1 MLFVIGAN
9 MNRAKANSPKTPF
22 LILVMGLML
31 MVILPSVLNRANASK
46 TEAQEQTSVI
56 GPGKGAVQTAETGCT
71 DVSFAQPAGSPVGVG
86 TLPRS
91 IATADFNAD
100 GKLDMA
106 VANGNS
112 NNVTVLLGNGIGGFT
127 QAAGSPV
134 SAGSELSSIAVGD
147 FNLDGKL
154 DMAVSGQGL
163 NKVTILLG
171 NGSGGF
177 AQAAGS
183 PINVGNNPSFV
194 ATGDFSGDGK
204 LDLAVA
210 NLNDSSVSIMLGNG
224 SGGFTQAAGSPLSVG
239 SSPRSIGISDFNAD
253 GRLDLAVANATSGT
267 LSVLL
272 GTGGGGFTQAGG
284 SPINVGTFPQSIAI
298 SDFNRDGKP
307 DLAVASTV
315 SNNIRILLGSGGG
328 LFSAA
333 SPVSIGTSPICV
345 TAGDFNLDGKPD
357 LASANG
363 GSSNTAGIRLGDGT
377 GAFTQPASPTVG
389 AGAVPNFIATAD
401 FNNDGKPD
409 LAISSQNNNNITVYL
424 NTCTA
429 YPCVAM
435 SFAQA
440 TGSPVSLGTSPIGN
454 VVKDF
459 NLDGKLDLAIS
470 QSGGVAILLGNG
482 SGGFTQ
488 AAGSPLSTGASPLF
502 FDSGDF
508 NLDGKPDLALQNFN
522 GNNVTILLG
531 DGNGG
536 FTQAAGSPITVGT
549 GPEAVTVGDFNLDGK
564 PDLATANATSNDVTI
579 LLGNG
584 SGGFTQAAGS
594 PIAANT
600 APFYIS
606 AGDFNADGKLDLTTP
621 NSDPN
626 GGKITILLG
635 NGSGGFTQAAGSPIN
650 IGLTPTCSVISDF
663 NTDGKLDLA
672 IANSFSGTISIL
684 LGNGAGGFANATGS
698 PITIGV
704 GTSPRFLALSD
715 YNRDGKMDLAVN
727 KRNSNQVVIL
737 LGNGSGGFTLLASP
751 IATGVQPA
759 TVGAGDFDR
768 DGKPDLVAVNN
779 TDKNANIFLNTCV
792 TGDPPTITAMPVSS
806 TAGSP
811 SMISQIATVSD
822 IQDAANT
829 LAVTVNSGA
838 SATVNGVTVSGISVN
853 AAGTVTADV
862 IAACGATTADFTL
875 RVIDSSTLFTEATL
889 TVTVTP
895 NPAPTLGNYPTATIP
910 QGGGTTVTPDAAPS
924 DNGTITSVTAS
935 APSFAGTF
943 SVNQTSGVVTISN
956 AAPQGSYTVTV
967 TATDNCNVM
976 TTATFTLNVEAPTPL
991 GNYPNTTVDIG
1002 ANTTVTPDA
1011 APTNIVRVN
1020 VSTSTGFYGT
1030 LVANPSTGVVRVTDA
1045 QPAGTYPITVKTFD
1059 NMGGTFTRTFNL
1071 IVQNPAVSCAT
1082 PSFSPAANVAAG
1094 DDACSV
1100 AVGDFN
1106 GDGNQDLAIANNT
1119 AIPATVS
1126 IRLGNGAGGFTGT
1139 TNVQVGVPA
1148 GQPPAQTG
1156 VQPNHVV
1163 VGDFNGDGNQD
1174 FATANLGVGT
1184 VSIRLGD
1191 GAGNF
1196 TGVTATSEVN
1206 IGGVDSTTVALAI
1219 GDFNGDG
1226 KQDLAVANTSA
1237 GNVRILIG
1245 DGLGAFTVP
1254 GTVTFGSAQSVA
1266 VGDFNS
1272 DGKQDLIISGGTSV
1286 GIRLGD
1292 GLGGFSGSTNILIG
1306 ANTQPRS
1313 LVIGDFNGDGKQDF
1327 AVTAAGVLGTD
1338 NRVFV
1343 RLGDGLGNFSGTTV
1357 LTVGTNPRSIA
1368 IGDYN
1373 KDGKQD
1379 LAIAITNSNTVSIR
1393 LGDGAGGFSGSMDV
1407 PTGSRPLSVAAG
1419 DFNEDGTL
1427 DFAAINGSN
1436 NNASIRL
1443 GGCTP
1448 NTAPTISAQAGLSR
1462 QQGSPASNSTIA
1474 MVGDAESG
1482 PGGVTVTVTTT
1493 NPSNGV
1499 RIQNIV
1505 NTNGTITANF
1515 SATCTATNAT
1525 FNLQAS
1531 DGNLATSVTL
1541 SVAVTANSAP
1551 VLTYGNATALVGTST
1566 MVNPAT
1572 GPSDNG
1578 TFSVA
1583 FVSVSPNTFT
1593 GTISANTSTGIV
1605 TITNAAPEGAYTVNI
1620 RITDNCNV
1628 ITNTSFT
1635 LNVTNT
1641 LTWNGSTSNNWNT
1654 AANWIPSVVP
1664 TAPNDVVIP
1673 ASSVTNEPV
1682 LSTATATVN
1691 NLTVAAGR
1699 TLTLNGQNMTV
1710 NGTLSLSG
1718 GLIDTGANTLT
1729 LGTTATISR
1738 ASGQVMGNLK
1748 KQFGGAGSFTYTV
1761 GTANGYSPIDAT
1773 VTAGSGE
1780 LTVKAVQGPQPIVDA
1795 SQSLQRYWSLNGSGI
1810 TVNLVFHYLDPTD
1823 IPAGGSDASYRIIRV
1838 SEGTAT
1844 SFLNDCASGSPCV
1857 DPAADTM
1864 TINNVSSFSDWT
1876 AGAAAGPTAVRLEA
1890 MQASRYDNGALIK
1903 WQTGYEVDNL
1913 GFNVY
1918 REISGRRELVN
1929 AELLAGSA
1937 LVTGRAAMLAGRRY
1951 ALWDGSGNQNSEISY
1966 YIEDLDLNGKTTM
1979 HGPVKPQ
1986 RVGGKPP
1993 AMTQADVLSRLGES
2007 APRVGQAH
2015 PGEPENRAIT
2025 AGSSAAQAAQGE
2037 LAGKAAVKM
2046 SIRETGWYR
2055 VKQPELMAAKLDP
2068 RTDPRR
2074 LQLYVDGVEQPM
2086 LVIGESDGRF
2096 DESDTMEFYGMA
2108 LDTPAT
2114 DEHVYWLVAG
2124 NQPGKR
2130 LSITPS
2136 KSKRGGATSF
2146 AYTSERRDRTI
2157 YFSGLLNGETENFFG
2172 AVVTTQAVDQTLMI
2186 QHLDPKAADTVTL
2199 EVALQ
2204 GVTDLPVSS
2213 DHLVNVALNGVTVG
2227 ALSFDGREHKVERMT
2242 VNAGLLQEGAN
2253 TVTLTAAGGNSDVS
2267 LVDYIRLTYAHSYA
2281 ADNDALICTATN
2293 TTAIKGS
2300 DGQTLSGF
2308 TSPLIRVIDITD
2320 PQMPIELA
2328 GQIEAT
2334 GNGYA
2339 VSVGLKEGTRIL
2351 MAFTDTGIK
2360 QPAAISANQ
2369 GSSLRQPMNGADL
2382 LVITRR
2388 EFFAALAPLIAL
2400 RQSQGLSV
2408 QLVNIEDIY
2417 DEFSYG
2423 NKAPQAVKEF
2433 ITYAKTMWK
2442 KKPQYVLLGGKA
2454 SYDGRNYLGYGDVD
2468 AVPTTLI
2475 DTTFMETASDEALG
2489 DLDGDGVAEL
2499 AVGRLPF
2506 RTAAEA
2512 ALMVAK
2518 IIGYEAGSASEEMLL
2533 VADENEGYD
2542 FERASS
2548 ELQNLIPASL
2558 HVSQINRGRLEAA
2571 EAKRLLIDGINRK
2584 QLIVNYAG
2592 HGSVDLWRGNLLT
2605 GVDAAGLQNGD
2616 HLSVFVLMTC
2626 LNSYFDDPGL
2636 DSLGEA
2642 LLKAERGGAVAVW
2655 GSSAMVL
2662 PGEQAAVNQEL
2673 YRLLFGTEGSG
2684 LRLGETMRRAKR
2696 ATSNRDVRRTFL
2708 LLGDPTM
2715 RLK

>member
-1 MLFVIGAN
+1 
-9 MNRAKANSPKTPF
+9 MNRAKSNSPKTPF
-22 LILVMGLML
+22 LILVIGLIL
-31 MVILPSVLNRANASK
+31 MAILPSILNRASASK
-46 TEAQEQTSVI
+46 TEAQEQTSI
-56 GPGKGAVQTAETGCT
+56 ISPGKGAVQTAQTGCT
-71 DVSFAQPAGSPVGVG
+71 DVSFAQPAGSPVSVG
-86 TLPRS
+86 TTPRS

-106 VANGNS
+106 VANGSSSSNS
-112 NNVTVLLGNGIGGFT
+112 VTVLLGNGSGGFT

-134 SAGSELSSIAVGD
+134 SAGSEPSSIAVGD
-147 FNLDGKL
+147 FNADGKL

-177 AQAAGS
+177 APAAGS

-224 SGGFTQAAGSPLSVG
+224 SGGFAQAAGSPLSVG
-239 SSPRSIGISDFNAD
+239 SQPRSIGISDFNAD
-253 GRLDLAVANATSGT
+253 GRLDLAVANAGAGT
-267 LSVLL
+267 VSVYL

-284 SPINVGTFPQSIAI
+284 SPINVGTFPQSVAI

-315 SNNIRILLGSGGG
+315 SNNIRILLGSGSG

-333 SPVSIGTSPICV
+333 SPVSIGTSPINV

-409 LAISSQNNNNITVYL
+409 LAISSQNNSNITVYL

-459 NLDGKLDLAIS
+459 NLDGKLDLAVS
-470 QSGGVAILLGNG
+470 QSGGVAILLGDGN
-482 SGGFTQ
+482 GGFTQ
-488 AAGSPLSTGASPLF
+488 AAGSPISTGASPLF

-508 NLDGKPDLALQNFN
+508 NLDGKPDLAVQNFN

-594 PIAANT
+594 PIAAGI

-606 AGDFNADGKLDLTTP
+606 AGDFNADGKPDLATP
-621 NSDPN
+621 NNDPN

-684 LGNGAGGFANATGS
+684 LGNGAGGFANAGGS

-727 KRNSNQVVIL
+727 KRNSNQLVIL
-737 LGNGSGGFTLLASP
+737 LGSGSGGFTLLASP

-792 TGDPPTITAMPVSS
+792 TGDPPTITATPVSS

-822 IQDAANT
+822 IQDAANI

-838 SATVNGVTVSGISVN
+838 SATVNGVTVSDIIVN

-862 IAACGATTADFTL
+862 VAACGATTASFTL
-875 RVIDSSTLFTEATL
+875 RVTDSSTLFTEATL

-895 NPAPTLGNYPTATIP
+895 NPAPTLGNYPTTTVP

-935 APSFAGTF
+935 APSFTGTF
-943 SVNQTSGVVTISN
+943 SVNPASGVVTITS
-956 AAPQGSYTVTV
+956 AAPTGTYTVTV
-967 TATDNCNVM
+967 TATDNCDAM
-976 TTATFTLNVEAPTPL
+976 TTVTFTLNVDPPVPL

-1011 APTNIVRVN
+1011 APTNIVRIS
-1020 VSTSTGFYGT
+1020 VSTSTSFYGT
-1030 LVANPSTGVVRVTDA
+1030 LAASPSTGIVRVTDA

-1082 PSFSPAANVAAG
+1082 PSFSPAANVATG
-1094 DDACSV
+1094 DDPCWV
-1100 AVGDFN
+1100 AIGDFN
-1106 GDGNQDLAIANNT
+1106 NDGNQDLAIANNT
-1119 AIPATVS
+1119 DVPATVS
-1126 IRLGNGAGGFTGT
+1126 IRFGNGAGGFTGT
-1139 TNVQVGVPA
+1139 TNVQVGVPG

-1156 VQPNHVV
+1156 VQPNQVV

-1184 VSIRLGD
+1184 VSIRLGN

-1196 TGVTATSEVN
+1196 TGVTATSEINVGG
-1206 IGGVDSTTVALAI
+1206 IGSTTVALAI

-1226 KQDLAVANTSA
+1226 KQDLAVANTSL
-1237 GNVRILIG
+1237 GNINILIG
-1245 DGLGAFTVP
+1245 DGLGAFTVT
-1254 GTVTFGSAQSVA
+1254 GTVTFGSVQAVA
-1266 VGDFNS
+1266 VGDFNMDS
-1272 DGKQDLIISGGTSV
+1272 KQDLIISGGTTV

-1313 LVIGDFNGDGKQDF
+1313 PSIGDFNGDGKQDF

-1343 RLGDGLGNFSGTTV
+1343 KLGDGLGNFSGTTV
-1357 LTVGTNPRSIA
+1357 LTLGTNPRSIA

-1379 LAIAITNSNTVSIR
+1379 LAIAITNSSVVSIR
-1393 LGDGAGGFSGSMDV
+1393 LGDGAGGFTGSMDV
-1407 PTGSRPLSVAAG
+1407 PTGTRPLSVAAG

-1427 DFAAINGSN
+1427 DFAAVNGSN
-1436 NNASIRL
+1436 DNVSIRL

-1505 NTNGTITANF
+1505 NTNGTITANV

-1531 DGNLATSVTL
+1531 DGNLATSATL
-1541 SVAVTANSAP
+1541 SVAVTANSLP
-1551 VLTYGNATALVGTST
+1551 VLTYSSPQTMLIGTST

-1583 FVSVSPNTFT
+1583 FVNVLPNTFT

-1620 RITDNCNV
+1620 RITDTCNA

-1641 LTWNGSTSNNWNT
+1641 LTWNGSTSNDWNT
-1654 AANWIPSVVP
+1654 ATNWTPGSVP
-1664 TAPNDVVIP
+1664 AAPNNVVIS
-1673 ASSVTNEPV
+1673 ASGVTNEPV

-1699 TLTLNGQNMTV
+1699 TLTLNSQNMTV

-1718 GLIDTGANTLT
+1718 GLIDTSANTLT

-1738 ASGQVMGNLK
+1738 TSGQVMGNLK

-1780 LTVKAVQGPQPIVDA
+1780 LTVKAVQGPQPIVNA

-1810 TVNLVFHYLDPTD
+1810 TVNLVFHYLDPAD
-1823 IPAGGSDASYRIIRV
+1823 ISAGGSDASYRIIRV
-1838 SEGTAT
+1838 SEGTPT

-1857 DPAADTM
+1857 DPTADTM

-1890 MQASRYDNGALIK
+1890 MQASRYDNGALIE
-1903 WQTGYEVDNL
+1903 WQTGFEADNL

-1918 REISGRRELVN
+1918 REVSGRRELVN
-1929 AELLAGSA
+1929 TELLAGLA

-1951 ALWDGSGNQNSEISY
+1951 ALWDGYGNQHSEISY
-1966 YIEDLDLNGKTTM
+1966 YIEDLDLNGKTTL
-1979 HGPVKPQ
+1979 HGPMKPQ

-1993 AMTQADVLSRLGES
+1993 AMTQADVLSRLGER
-2007 APRVGQAH
+2007 APRVRQVQ

-2025 AGSSAAQAAQGE
+2025 AGSIAAQAMQGE
-2037 LAGKAAVKM
+2037 LAGKVAMKI

-2055 VKQPELMAAKLDP
+2055 VKQQELIAAKLDP
-2068 RTDPRR
+2068 QADPRR
-2074 LQLYVDGVEQPM
+2074 FQLYVDGVEQPI
-2086 LVIGESDGRF
+2086 LVSGESDGRF
-2096 DESDTMEFYGMA
+2096 GASDTIEFYGTA
-2108 LDTPAT
+2108 LDAPAT
-2114 DEHVYWLVAG
+2114 DARVYWLVLG
-2124 NQPGKR
+2124 SQPGKR

-2136 KSKRGGATSF
+2136 KSKPGGATSF

-2204 GVTDLPVSS
+2204 GVTDLPVYP

-2227 ALSFDGREHKVERMT
+2227 VLSFDGREHKVKQIT
-2242 VNAGLLQEGAN
+2242 VNAGLLHEGAN
-2253 TVTLTAAGGNSDVS
+2253 KVTLTAAGSNSDVS
-2267 LVDYIRLTYAHSYA
+2267 LVDYIRLTYAHSY
-2281 ADNDALICTATN
+2281 DSDSDALVCTATN
-2293 TTAIKGS
+2293 TTAVKGS
-2300 DGQTLSGF
+2300 GGQTISGF
-2308 TSPLIRVIDITD
+2308 TSPSIRVIDITD
-2320 PQMPIELA
+2320 TQMPIELA

-2369 GSSLRQPMNGADL
+2369 RSSLRQPTNGTDL

-2388 EFFAALAPLIAL
+2388 EFFAALAPLVAL

-2408 QLVNIEDIY
+2408 QLVDIEDIY

-2468 AVPTTLI
+2468 LVPTTLI

-2489 DLDGDGVAEL
+2489 DLDGDGIAEL

-2542 FERASS
+2542 FERANS

-2558 HVSQINRGRLEAA
+2558 RVSQIKRGRLEAA

-2584 QLIVNYAG
+2584 QLIINYAG

-2605 GVDAAGLQNGD
+2605 GGDAAGLQNGD

>member
-1 MLFVIGAN
+1 M
-9 MNRAKANSPKTPF
+9 
-22 LILVMGLML
+22 
-31 MVILPSVLNRANASK
+31 
-46 TEAQEQTSVI
+46 
-56 GPGKGAVQTAETGCT
+56 
-71 DVSFAQPAGSPVGVG
+71 
-86 TLPRS
+86 PRS
-91 IATADFNAD
+91 IAVRDYNTD
-100 GKLDMA
+100 GKA
-106 VANGNS
+106 
-112 NNVTVLLGNGIGGFT
+112 
-127 QAAGSPV
+127 
-134 SAGSELSSIAVGD
+134 
-147 FNLDGKL
+147 
-154 DMAVSGQGL
+154 
-163 NKVTILLG
+163 
-171 NGSGGF
+171 
-177 AQAAGS
+177 
-183 PINVGNNPSFV
+183 
-194 ATGDFSGDGK
+194 
-204 LDLAVA
+204 DLAVA
-210 NLNDSSVSIMLGNG
+210 NLN
-224 SGGFTQAAGSPLSVG
+224 
-239 SSPRSIGISDFNAD
+239 SDN
-253 GRLDLAVANATSGT
+253 
-267 LSVLL
+267 
-272 GTGGGGFTQAGG
+272 
-284 SPINVGTFPQSIAI
+284 
-298 SDFNRDGKP
+298 
-307 DLAVASTV
+307 
-315 SNNIRILLGSGGG
+315 
-328 LFSAA
+328 
-333 SPVSIGTSPICV
+333 
-345 TAGDFNLDGKPD
+345 
-357 LASANG
+357 
-363 GSSNTAGIRLGDGT
+363 
-377 GAFTQPASPTVG
+377 
-389 AGAVPNFIATAD
+389 
-401 FNNDGKPD
+401 
-409 LAISSQNNNNITVYL
+409 
-424 NTCTA
+424 
-429 YPCVAM
+429 
-435 SFAQA
+435 
-440 TGSPVSLGTSPIGN
+440 
-454 VVKDF
+454 
-459 NLDGKLDLAIS
+459 
-470 QSGGVAILLGNG
+470 
-482 SGGFTQ
+482 
-488 AAGSPLSTGASPLF
+488 
-502 FDSGDF
+502 
-508 NLDGKPDLALQNFN
+508 
-522 GNNVTILLG
+522 
-531 DGNGG
+531 
-536 FTQAAGSPITVGT
+536 
-549 GPEAVTVGDFNLDGK
+549 
-564 PDLATANATSNDVTI
+564 
-579 LLGNG
+579 
-584 SGGFTQAAGS
+584 
-594 PIAANT
+594 
-600 APFYIS
+600 
-606 AGDFNADGKLDLTTP
+606 
-621 NSDPN
+621 
-626 GGKITILLG
+626 ITILLG
-635 NGSGGFTQAAGSPIN
+635 NGSGGFTQAAGSPVATGDAPFFIVAGDFNKDGKSDLVVPISSGDTVN
-650 IGLTPTCSVISDF
+650 ILFGNGSGGFSPASAVGVQVGPNVIATSDF
-663 NTDGKLDLA
+663 NFDGNLDMA
-672 IANSFSGTISIL
+672 VINSSS
-684 LGNGAGGFANATGS
+684 ATVS
-698 PITIGV
+698 
-704 GTSPRFLALSD
+704 
-715 YNRDGKMDLAVN
+715 
-727 KRNSNQVVIL
+727 IL
-737 LGNGSGGFTLLASP
+737 LGNGSGGFANAPGSP
-751 IATGVQPA
+751 VS
-759 TVGAGDFDR
+759 VGAGTLPRSLVVNDFNFDGKMDVAVAKRNSNHIVILLGNGSGVFTTVPSTIGTGDQPVSMATGDFDL
-768 DGKPDLVAVNN
+768 DGRADLLAVNSSSS
-779 TDKNANIFLNTCV
+779 NITIQLNTCV
-792 TGDPPTITAMPVSS
+792 PATPPTITATPLSR
-806 TAGSP
+806 TEGSP
-811 SMISQIATVSD
+811 GANSQIATVD
-822 IQDAANT
+822 DVEDAENT
-829 LAVTVNSGA
+829 LAVTVGGGV
-838 SATVNGVTVSGISVN
+838 SATVNGVTVSGISVSV
-853 AAGTVTADV
+853 AGVVTADV
-862 IAACGATTADFTL
+862 VAACGATTAAFML
-875 RVIDSSTLFTEATL
+875 RVTDGSGAFTETTL

-895 NPAPTLGNYPTATIP
+895 NSAPTLGNYPTTTIP
-910 QGGGTTVTPDAAPS
+910 QGSGTTVTPDAAPS
-924 DNGTITSVTAS
+924 DNVTITSITAS
-935 APSFAGTF
+935 APAFTGTF
-943 SVNQTSGVVTISN
+943 SVNTTSGTVTISN
-956 AAPQGSYTVTV
+956 AAPVGAYTVTV
-967 TATDNCNVM
+967 TATDNCDVI
-976 TTATFTLNVEAPTPL
+976 TTTSFLLNVDPPVPL

-1011 APTNIVRVN
+1011 APTNIVRIN
-1020 VSTSTGFYGT
+1020 VSTSTSFNGT

-1094 DDACSV
+1094 DDPCWV
-1100 AVGDFN
+1100 AIGDFN
-1106 GDGNQDLAIANNT
+1106 NDGNQDLAIANNT

-1126 IRLGNGAGGFTGT
+1126 IRFGNGAGGFTGT
-1139 TNVQVGVPA
+1139 TNVQVGVPG

-1156 VQPNHVV
+1156 VQPNQVV

-1196 TGVTATSEVN
+1196 TGVTATSEINVGG
-1206 IGGVDSTTVALAI
+1206 IGSTTVALAI

-1226 KQDLAVANTSA
+1226 KQDLAVANTSL
-1237 GNVRILIG
+1237 GNINILIG
-1245 DGLGAFTVP
+1245 DGLGAFTVT
-1254 GTVTFGSAQSVA
+1254 GIVTFGSVQAVA
-1266 VGDFNS
+1266 VGDFNMDS
-1272 DGKQDLIISGGTSV
+1272 KQDLIISGGTTV

-1313 LVIGDFNGDGKQDF
+1313 PSIGDFNGDGKQDF
-1327 AVTAAGVLGTD
+1327 AVTAAGVVGTD

-1343 RLGDGLGNFSGTTV
+1343 RLGDGMGNFSGTTV

-1393 LGDGAGGFSGSMDV
+1393 LGDGAGGFTGSMDV
-1407 PTGSRPLSVAAG
+1407 PTGSRPLSVMVG

-1448 NTAPTISAQAGLSR
+1448 NTAPTITPQAGLSR

-1474 MVGDAESG
+1474 MVGDDESG

-1505 NTNGTITANF
+1505 NTNGTITANV

-1525 FNLQAS
+1525 FTLQAS
-1531 DGNLATSVTL
+1531 DGSLATSATL
-1541 SVAVTANSAP
+1541 SVAVTANSLP
-1551 VLTYGNATALVGTST
+1551 VLTYSSPQTMLIGTST
-1566 MVNPAT
+1566 TVNPAT

-1583 FVSVSPNTFT
+1583 FLNVSPNTFT
-1593 GTISANTSTGIV
+1593 GTISASTSTGIV
-1605 TITNAAPEGAYTVNI
+1605 TITGAAPEGAYTVNL
-1620 RITDNCNV
+1620 RITDNCNA
-1628 ITNTSFT
+1628 ITNASFT

-1641 LTWNGSTSNNWNT
+1641 LTWNGSTSSNWNT
-1654 AANWIPSVVP
+1654 ATNWTPGFVP
-1664 TAPNDVVIP
+1664 AAPNDVVIP
-1673 ASSVTNEPV
+1673 ASGVTNEPI

-1691 NLTVAAGR
+1691 NLTVAVGR
-1699 TLTLNGQNMTV
+1699 TLTLNGQNMNV

-1738 ASGQVMGNLK
+1738 TSGQVIGNLK

-1761 GTANGYSPIDAT
+1761 GTANGYSPVDAT

-1780 LTVKAVQGPQPIVDA
+1780 LTVKAIQGPQPIVNA

-1838 SEGTAT
+1838 SDGTPVV
-1844 SFLNDCASGSPCV
+1844 FLNDCASGSPCV

-1876 AGAAAGPTAVRLEA
+1876 AGAASQPTAVRLEA
-1890 MQASRYDNGALIK
+1890 MQASRYDNGALIE
-1903 WQTGYEVDNL
+1903 WQTGFEADNL

-1929 AELLAGSA
+1929 TELLAGSA
-1937 LVTGRAAMLAGRRY
+1937 LVTGRAALLAGRRY
-1951 ALWDGSGNQNSEISY
+1951 ALWDGGGNQDSEISY
-1966 YIEDLDLNGKTTM
+1966 YIEDIDLNGKTTL

-1986 RVGGKPP
+1986 RAGGKPP
-1993 AMTQADVLSRLGES
+1993 AMTQADVLSRLGERE
-2007 APRVGQAH
+2007 PRVGQML

-2025 AGSSAAQAAQGE
+2025 AGSTAAQAAQGE

-2055 VKQPELMAAKLDP
+2055 VKQPELMAARLDSQ
-2068 RTDPRR
+2068 TDPRR

-2086 LVIGESDGRF
+2086 LVSGESDGRF
-2096 DESDTMEFYGMA
+2096 DASDAIEFYGTA
-2108 LDTPAT
+2108 LDTTAT
-2114 DEHVYWLVAG
+2114 DAHVYWLVAG

-2136 KSKRGGATSF
+2136 KSKRSGATSF

-2157 YFSGLLNGETENFFG
+2157 YFSSLLNGETENFFG

-2204 GVTDLPVSS
+2204 GVTDLPVYP

-2227 ALSFDGREHKVERMT
+2227 ALSFDGREHMVNQMT

-2253 TVTLTAAGGNSDVS
+2253 IVTLTAAGGNSDVS

-2281 ADNDALICTATN
+2281 SDNDALVCTATN
-2293 TTAIKGS
+2293 TTAIKGNS
-2300 DGQTLSGF
+2300 GQTISGF

-2320 PQMPIELA
+2320 PQMPMELA

-2334 GNGYA
+2334 GNEYA

-2360 QPAAISANQ
+2360 QPAVISANQ
-2369 GSSLRQPMNGADL
+2369 GSSLRQPSNGADL

-2388 EFFAALAPLIAL
+2388 EFFAALAGLVAL

-2408 QLVNIEDIY
+2408 QLVDIEDIY

-2423 NKAPQAVKEF
+2423 NKSPQAVKEF

-2442 KKPQYVLLGGKA
+2442 KKPQYLLLGGKA

-2468 AVPTTLI
+2468 VVPTTLI
-2475 DTTFMETASDEALG
+2475 DTIFMEAASDEALG

-2518 IIGYEAGSASEEMLL
+2518 IVGYEAGSASEEVLL
-2533 VADENEGYD
+2533 VADANEGYN

-2558 HVSQINRGRLEAA
+2558 RVSQINRGRLEAA

-2584 QLIVNYAG
+2584 QLIINYTG

-2605 GVDAAGLQNGD
+2605 SVDAAGLQNGD

-2662 PGEQAAVNQEL
+2662 PGEQAAMNQEL
-2673 YRLLFGTEGSG
+2673 YRLMFGAGGSG

-2696 ATSNRDVRRTFL
+2696 ATSDRDVRRTFL